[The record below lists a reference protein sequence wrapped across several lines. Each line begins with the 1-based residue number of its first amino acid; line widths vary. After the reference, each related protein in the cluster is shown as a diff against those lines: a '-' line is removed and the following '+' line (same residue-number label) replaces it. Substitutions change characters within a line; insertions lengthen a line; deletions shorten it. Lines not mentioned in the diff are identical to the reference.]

1 MPRRTLGKRRAS
13 SSERVQTDACGGC
26 EVVVGCHAWN
36 CSICVRGLAHNWL
49 DDIADF
55 QHSSLSLAIF
65 GALVEAQLRKAAGE
79 ASSNITVLRRRKS
92 LVPQIGA
99 VPAWRPDVLGLF

>member
-1 MPRRTLGKRRAS
+1 VRA
-13 SSERVQTDACGGC
+13 QAAPD
-26 EVVVGCHAWN
+26 AWN

-65 GALVEAQLRKAAGE
+65 GALVEAQLRKVEGM
-79 ASSNITVLRRRKS
+79 ASSNVTVLRRRKS

-99 VPAWRPDVLGLF
+99 VPAWRPDVLGLFPGQP